1 MYIHRWH
8 TFTVAFERKKTA
20 FRCGRG
26 RGSFE
31 RCDIAVATF
40 GAMSQLREGI
50 SSKVIFGLTIASFTA
65 VANWD
70 SSSLT

>member
-1 MYIHRWH
+1 MYIYRWH

-20 FRCGRG
+20 FRCG

-50 SSKVIFGLTIASFTA
+50 SSKVIFGLPIASFTA

-70 SSSLT
+70 SSPLT